1 MKAWEHVINAAM
13 LGTDKPM
20 PGNAD
25 LPDEVAI
32 AANAI
37 DSADTLDKEVKYLQK
52 SALIYNYRQCG
63 FTPLQK
69 RDLPQNVAQ
78 PETKPYCTE
87 NAAKVLNAILD
98 ENNDALLDLWLTLC
112 HKAGQLFLPD
122 VLPVLLEKAEK
133 DKSLRPSITECSG
146 NRGLWLSRLNP
157 AWDYFNV
164 LPDEDI
170 WQTGNPTER
179 AEVLRKVRQ
188 NDPQKA
194 LEWLQQTWEQENAA
208 SKVEL
213 LKVLKTKAGPADL
226 PWLESLLAEKGQKVK
241 DEALILLKHIPG
253 SSIVKQY
260 EDLLAKA
267 VTLKKEKAMLGMMTK
282 ISIRQELPATVDES
296 IFKSGIEK
304 LAGQKSSVNDEGY
317 IIYQLMASVPPSFWE
332 KQFDAT
338 PEQVVGYFE
347 KYAISQIGALAKA
360 VIRFNADS
368 WIPYFFYKAEIH
380 PEFVNKLPAQQ
391 RDKYLF
397 MFMDNDAPNTVQ
409 IALRCQQEWGIEFA
423 KAALVHMAAHPYQYN
438 RGDFGR
444 MIRLIPV
451 GMLGHVERIEPK
463 ELNHQAPWDKN
474 KNYLIKLLGLKQQTL
489 LAFNA

>member
-1 MKAWEHVINAAM
+1 MKAWEHLINAAM

-25 LPDEVAI
+25 LPEEIAIVAD
-32 AANAI
+32 AI
-37 DSADTLDKEVKYLQK
+37 DSVDTLDKEAKYLQK
-52 SALIYNYRQCG
+52 AALIYNYRQCG
-63 FTPLQK
+63 FTPLRK
-69 RDLPQNVAQ
+69 HDLPHAVAEA
-78 PETKPYCTE
+78 ETKPYCTAK
-87 NAAKVLNAILD
+87 AAVALNAIIE
-98 ENNDALLDLWLTLC
+98 ENNDALLELWLGLC
-112 HKAGQLFLPD
+112 SNSGQILMPEALP
-122 VLPVLLEKAEK
+122 LLLEKAEK
-133 DKSLRPSITECSG
+133 DKGLRPLITECSG
-146 NRGLWLSRLNP
+146 NRGRWLSKMNS
-157 AWDYFNV
+157 AWDYFSV
-164 LPDEDI
+164 LPDEEI
-170 WQTGNPTER
+170 WQTGSPGER
-179 AEVLRKVRQ
+179 VDLLKQIRER
-188 NDPQKA
+188 DPQKA

-213 LKVLKTKAGPADL
+213 LKVLKTNCSPADL
-226 PWLESLLAEKGQKVK
+226 PWLETLLAEKGQKVK
-241 DEALILLKHIPG
+241 DEALTLLKHIPG

-260 EDLLAKA
+260 EDLLAIA

-282 ISIRQELPATVDES
+282 ISIRQELPTTIDEN
-296 IFKSGIEK
+296 IFNSGIEK

-317 IIYQLMASVPPSFWE
+317 IIYQLIASVPPSFWE

-347 KYAISQIGALAKA
+347 KYAVSQIGALAKA

-368 WIPYFFYKAEIH
+368 WIPYFFYKAEIY
-380 PEFVNKLPAQQ
+380 PEFVNKLPPQQ

-423 KAALVHMAAHPYQYN
+423 RSALVHMAAHPYQYN
-438 RGDFGR
+438 RGDFSR

-451 GMLGHVERIEPK
+451 GILGHLERIEPK
-463 ELNHQAPWDKN
+463 ELSQQASWDKN

-489 LAFNA
+489 QAFNA